1 MSDQQ
6 LSCEELVE
14 IVTEYLEGGLSN
26 AERERFEEHVIVCSG
41 CANYLDQIRITIEL
55 AGRVTVDDL
64 MEETKT
70 ELLAAFRDWKRA

>member
-6 LSCEELVE
+6 LTCEELVE
-14 IVTEYLEGGLSN
+14 IVTEYLDGGLSD
-26 AERERFEEHVIVCSG
+26 AERERFEEHVVVCSG
-41 CANYLDQIRITIEL
+41 CANYLDQIRMTIEI

-70 ELLAAFRDWKRA
+70 ELLAAFRDWKRE

>member
-6 LSCEELVE
+6 LTCKELVE
-14 IVTEYLEGGLSN
+14 IVTEYLEGGLTDP
-26 AERERFEEHVIVCSG
+26 ERERFEEHVVACSG
-41 CANYLDQIRITIEL
+41 CANYLDQIRVTIEV

-70 ELLAAFRDWKRA
+70 ELLAAFRDWKRD

>member
-6 LSCEELVE
+6 LTCEELVE
-14 IVTEYLEGGLSN
+14 IVTEYLEGGLSD
-26 AERERFEEHVIVCSG
+26 AERERFEEHVVVCSG
-41 CANYLDQIRITIEL
+41 CANYLDQIRMTIQL

-70 ELLAAFRDWKRA
+70 ELLAAFRDWKRE

>member
-6 LSCEELVE
+6 LTCEELVE
-14 IVTEYLEGGLSN
+14 IVTEYLDGGLSD
-26 AERERFEEHVIVCSG
+26 AERERFEEHVVVCSG
-41 CANYLDQIRITIEL
+41 CANYLDQIRMTIEI

-70 ELLAAFRDWKRA
+70 DLLAAFKDWKRE